1 MAFGFVL
8 VASIVRSPAFHLA
21 FVITT
26 LSAAAG
32 APGVRVIVVVR
43 VTPNHAAVMVTG
55 VVALTADVVTG
66 NAPHAWP
73 PLTTVSAGTATS
85 AGLLLESLT
94 TAPSVVPLNRTVPVD
109 ALPPVTLAGLTDTDV
124 RDAPAGVAAFTER
137 LLVLGV
143 LPTHAVIVTLVG
155 GAAALVET
163 VNVPAVDPAGMTTL

>member
-66 NAPHAWP
+66 NAPLAWP
-73 PLTTVSAGTATS
+73 PVTTRRAGPRWTPVAAGTPRS

-94 TAPSVVPLNRTVPVD
+94 TAPSVVPLTRTVPVD

-124 RDAPAGVAAFTER
+124 RDVPAGVAAFTER

-143 LPTHAVIVTLVG
+143 LPTHA
-155 GAAALVET
+155 
-163 VNVPAVDPAGMTTL
+163 